1 MRMECVVCINILCI
15 KRWKHRAYT
24 ALINWKVIM
33 KSTQL
38 NSWLLASAVVV
49 LGVFVSVTNMESSSE
64 QNPDTKNIAASKET
78 VQGKWISELN
88 GDAMLDPQ
96 TSGLKHWRGK
106 LLSISDASADSSQQK
121 QLHLIDP
128 NSAVLEPEVM
138 QISLSDELQQG
149 CFADYLSGEPDY
161 EALAV
166 NPNNDNEIIIV
177 TEDATRGAGLSKECM
192 QRFNNSGSTDYPT
205 LLVRLV
211 VKDNNMVEATHIR
224 PLQFA
229 PEFNVGDFPNDGIEG
244 LAFGQNN
251 QLYLGLEKDKN
262 KNARIF
268 SVQINED
275 FWNTEDFAKVSDPEL
290 LLPEHTSGNH
300 PINGMDYLAVN
311 GKSGY
316 LIAAARNDSQLWIID
331 LAKKQPTKIIDLTF
345 LAPTDVSNGSCDVW
359 DKMDNASI
367 EGLGIIGDTIWMVN
381 DPWKRNYMKNVAC
394 PSNEAKFKTMS
405 PLLFSMPVSKLS
417 ITSL

>member
-1 MRMECVVCINILCI
+1 
-15 KRWKHRAYT
+15 
-24 ALINWKVIM
+24 M

-38 NSWLLASAVVV
+38 NSWLLAGAAVV
-49 LGVFVSVTNMESSSE
+49 LGVFVTFTSMENSTD
-64 QNPDTKNIAASKET
+64 QNSDTKNIADTQET
-78 VQGKWISELN
+78 VQGQWVTEFN

-106 LLSISDASADSSQQK
+106 LLSISDASADSLQQK
-121 QLHLIDP
+121 QLHVIDP
-128 NSAVLEPEVM
+128 SSAILEPEVM
-138 QISLSDELQQG
+138 QITLSATVQQG
-149 CFADYLSGEPDY
+149 CFADYLSGDPDY

-166 NPNNDNEIIIV
+166 NPNNDSEIIIV
-177 TEDATRGAGLSKECM
+177 TEDATRGADLSSACSERYK
-192 QRFNNSGSTDYPT
+192 NSGSTEHPT
-205 LLVRLV
+205 LLVRLL

-268 SVQINED
+268 SVQINEY
-275 FWNTEDFAKVSDPEL
+275 FWNTEDFAKVSDPQL
-290 LLPEHTSGNH
+290 SLPKHTSGNH
-300 PINGMDYLAVN
+300 PINGMDYLEVN
-311 GKSGY
+311 GESGY
-316 LIAAARNDSQLWIID
+316 LIAAARNDSQLWVID

-345 LAPTDVSNGSCDVW
+345 LAPTDVSDGSCDVW

-381 DPWKRNYMKNVAC
+381 DPWKRNYMKNVIC
-394 PSNEAKFKTMS
+394 PANKAKFKSMS
-405 PLLFSMPVSKLS
+405 PLLFSMPVSKVWAQ
-417 ITSL
+417 